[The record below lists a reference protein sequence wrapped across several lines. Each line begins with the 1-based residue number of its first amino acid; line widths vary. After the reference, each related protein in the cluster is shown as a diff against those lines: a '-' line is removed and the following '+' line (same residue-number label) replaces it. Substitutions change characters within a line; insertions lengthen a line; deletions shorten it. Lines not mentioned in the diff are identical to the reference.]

1 MCFSA
6 NASFGAGI
14 ILAVISVASLKKV
27 QYSTHIYFAAIP
39 LIFCIQ
45 QITEGLLWLALTD
58 PVYTSLE
65 KVTTYSFLFF
75 AQVIW
80 PIWIPFAVLSL
91 EKNSKYKTIQKI
103 LVGIGGLV
111 SLYLAY
117 CLTSFPIKA
126 MITSSHILYLQD
138 YPKTISN
145 YGSFLY
151 VLATIAPCFISRI
164 KQMGLLGILI
174 LISYGITLFFYSDYT
189 ISVWCFFA
197 SIISIM
203 IWYIMKNIE

>member
-27 QYSTHIYFAAIP
+27 QYPTHIYFAAIP

-45 QITEGLLWLALTD
+45 QIIEGLLWLALTD

-91 EKNSKYKTIQKI
+91 EKNRKYKPIQKNTSRYWR
-103 LVGIGGLV
+103 VGIFV
-111 SLYLAY
+111 
-117 CLTSFPIKA
+117 F
-126 MITSSHILYLQD
+126 
-138 YPKTISN
+138 
-145 YGSFLY
+145 
-151 VLATIAPCFISRI
+151 
-164 KQMGLLGILI
+164 GLL
-174 LISYGITLFFYSDYT
+174 F
-189 ISVWCFFA
+189 
-197 SIISIM
+197 SIIPH
-203 IWYIMKNIE
+203 

>member
-1 MCFSA
+1 M
-6 NASFGAGI
+6 
-14 ILAVISVASLKKV
+14 
-27 QYSTHIYFAAIP
+27 QYPTHVYFAAIP

-45 QITEGLLWLALTD
+45 QMIEGLLWLALTD
-58 PVYTSLE
+58 PVYASLE
-65 KVTTYSFLFF
+65 NVTTYSFLFF

-91 EKNSKYKTIQKI
+91 EVKSKYKTIQKI
-103 LVGIGGLV
+103 IVGIGGLV

-117 CLTSFPIKA
+117 FLASFPIKA
-126 MITSSHILYLQD
+126 MITGSHILYLQD

-151 VLATIAPCFISRI
+151 VLATIVPCFISRI
-164 KQMGLLGILI
+164 KQMVLLGILI

-203 IWYIMKNIE
+203 IWNIMKNIK